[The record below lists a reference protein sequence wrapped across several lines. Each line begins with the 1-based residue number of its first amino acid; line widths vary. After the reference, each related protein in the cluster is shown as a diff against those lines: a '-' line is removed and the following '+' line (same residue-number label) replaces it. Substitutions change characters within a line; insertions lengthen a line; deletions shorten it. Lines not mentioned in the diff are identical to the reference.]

1 MRRYFLD
8 HLRRGDVLPDHLPT
22 SSSNAST
29 MAASFCMDKPRST
42 LDPTAYLQVRSYR
55 VVDDRQ
61 IALGVLLVCLTGL
74 VDCGM

>member
-1 MRRYFLD
+1 MTASYVDSHHILMCDVRGGRKVRRYFLD

-55 VVDDRQ
+55 S
-61 IALGVLLVCLTGL
+61 
-74 VDCGM
+74 